1 MRNESSGEGFDADAL
16 NTLGLRFEPT
26 PVTVGDYRKF
36 CADTGKPMPP
46 LPSGQ
51 DRDTQPMTCVSFL
64 DAEDYT
70 KWLCRKTGRRLR
82 IATEAEIVSLERLVA
97 PDPGHVWPLPALPDV
112 GTTPAANTLQDP
124 PIYDALG
131 VVLYW
136 CADPEDREVMVEV
149 WNEVSAKQS

>member
-1 MRNESSGEGFDADAL
+1 MSNQSPEKGSAADEF
-16 NTLGLRFEPT
+16 NVLGLRFEPT
-26 PVTVGDYRKF
+26 PVTVGEYRKF
-36 CADTGKPMPP
+36 CDATGRTMPP

-70 KWLCRKTGRRLR
+70 KWLCRVSGRRFR
-82 IATEAEIVSLERLVA
+82 IATEAEIVFLEKLAA

-112 GTTPAANTLQDP
+112 GTTPASNTLQDP